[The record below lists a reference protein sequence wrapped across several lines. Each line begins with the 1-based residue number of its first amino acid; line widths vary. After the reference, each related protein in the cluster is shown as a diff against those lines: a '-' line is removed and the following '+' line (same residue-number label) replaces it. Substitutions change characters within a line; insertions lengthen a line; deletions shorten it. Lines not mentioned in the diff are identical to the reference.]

1 MVALSE
7 RALMF
12 GIWGRGVYQGLSLVL
27 YLEIQ
32 TQDLSI
38 VLFEMVS
45 EEYNARRKNTN
56 NSGRCGPSV
65 VTV

>member
-38 VLFEMVS
+38 VLFEMGS
-45 EEYNARRKNTN
+45 EECNARRRNTN
-56 NSGRCGPSV
+56 KGGRCGPSV